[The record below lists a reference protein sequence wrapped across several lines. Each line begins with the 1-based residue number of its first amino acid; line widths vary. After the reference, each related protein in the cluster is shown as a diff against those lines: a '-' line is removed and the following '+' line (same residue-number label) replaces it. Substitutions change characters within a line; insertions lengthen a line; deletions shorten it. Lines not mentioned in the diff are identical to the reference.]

1 MTEKFIKE
9 IIENGKHDF
18 VENGKDD
25 FGEINYTTKKYR
37 YTIRAEIDEDANT
50 PHWIYSL
57 YRVMRPDYGK
67 GWQYYM
73 DYVEDVTEI
82 MESYIGK

>member
-1 MTEKFIKE
+1 MTQKLIKK

-18 VENGKDD
+18 
-25 FGEINYTTKKYR
+25 GEINYTSKKYR
-37 YTIRAEIDEDANT
+37 YTIRAEIDEDANS

-82 MESYIGK
+82 MDAYIGK